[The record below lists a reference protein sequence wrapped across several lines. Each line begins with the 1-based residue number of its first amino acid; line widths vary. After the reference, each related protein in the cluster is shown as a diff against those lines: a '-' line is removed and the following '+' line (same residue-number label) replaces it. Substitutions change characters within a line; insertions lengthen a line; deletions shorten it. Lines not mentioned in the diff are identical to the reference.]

1 MTTRQALVGDIG
13 GTNARFALADLDSLS
28 LERVA
33 VHPCRDF
40 ASLEDAL
47 GAYLATLPQVPARAC
62 LAVAAPL
69 RGEAVRMTN
78 LNWSFTADSLRT
90 ASGIAVLRLIN
101 DFEAQAR
108 ALPHLLA
115 RDLHP
120 IGGGHVLPHMPKV
133 VLGPGTGLGM
143 AALVHGQEGWIP
155 VATEG
160 GHVGLAAETDTE
172 IAIFRRIA
180 DRHGRV
186 SAERVIAGPGLEEV
200 YRILGELR
208 GAAGKPTGIADIF
221 ADAAAGT
228 DPLAAETAG
237 LFVEWL
243 GRFAGDM
250 ALAYGAAGGVYIAG
264 GIAPRILGLLDTGAL
279 RRSFCAKGR
288 LSRFLEHIPLQVITA
303 GDAGLRGA
311 AQAL

>member
-1 MTTRQALVGDIG
+1 MTMRQALVGDIG
-13 GTNARFALADLDSLS
+13 GTNARFALADLDALS
-28 LERVA
+28 LDRVS

-47 GAYLATLPQVPARAC
+47 GAYLATLTQVPARAC

-69 RGEAVRMTN
+69 RGETVRMTN

-90 ASGIAVLRLIN
+90 ASGIADLRLIN

-108 ALPHLLA
+108 VLPHLAA
-115 RDLHP
+115 RDLYP
-120 IGGGHVLPHMPKV
+120 IGGGQASPNMPKV

-143 AALVHGQEGWIP
+143 AALVHGHEGWVP

-172 IAIFRRIA
+172 TAIFRRIA

-200 YRILGELR
+200 YRILAELR
-208 GAAGKPTGIADIF
+208 GAARKPTGIADIF
-221 ADAAAGT
+221 ARAAAGS
-228 DPLAAETAG
+228 DPLGSETAG
-237 LFVEWL
+237 FFVAWL

-264 GIAPRILGLLDTGAL
+264 GIAPRILDLLDAGAL

-288 LSRFLEHIPLQVITA
+288 LSAFLEEIPLQVVTA

>member
-1 MTTRQALVGDIG
+1 MTRRQALVGDIG
-13 GTNARFALADLDSLS
+13 GTNARFAIADLDTLS

-33 VHPCRDF
+33 AHPCRDF

-47 GAYLATLPQVPARAC
+47 RAYLATLPRTPARAC

-69 RGEAVRMTN
+69 RSETVRMTN
-78 LNWSFTADSLRT
+78 LNWTFTAASLRT
-90 ASGIAVLRLIN
+90 ASGIADLFLIN
-101 DFEAQAR
+101 DFEGQAR
-108 ALPHLLA
+108 VLPHLA
-115 RDLHP
+115 AGDLHP
-120 IGGGHVLPHMPKV
+120 IGGGKASPKMPKV

-143 AALVHGQEGWIP
+143 AALVHGDAGWVP

-172 IAIFRRIA
+172 MEIFRRIA
-180 DRHGRV
+180 ERHGRV

-200 YRILGELR
+200 YRILAQLR
-208 GAAGKPTGIADIF
+208 GAAGRPTGIADIF
-221 ADAAAGT
+221 ADAAAGA
-228 DPLAAETAG
+228 DPLASETAG

-264 GIAPRILGLLDTGAL
+264 GIAPRVLGLLDAGAL

-288 LSRFLEHIPLQVITA
+288 LSGFLEHIPLQVITA